1 MKRDQKDADLK
12 ENKKASMR
20 GIEDRAVEIGKK
32 ARFEVYTICPRHHQD
47 MPGKIPIS
55 FLSLD

>member
-32 ARFEVYTICPRHHQD
+32 ARFEVCSYIGPVQNQC
-47 MPGKIPIS
+47 
-55 FLSLD
+55 